1 MTKFTINGS
10 AGISEIMVGESFKNF
25 REYLPGG
32 QTIIV
37 TDKNVNELYG
47 HFWKDLPVVMIGT
60 GEKIKTLATVNK
72 IYSQLMKFQADRSA
86 FVVGI
91 GGGIV
96 CDVAGFVASTY
107 LRGIRFG
114 FVPTT
119 LLAQVDASVGGKNGV
134 NCKGFK
140 NIIGTFN
147 QPGFVICDPDVLHSL
162 PGIELSNGFAEIVKH
177 TLIADDQMFS
187 YLENSFEKA
196 LNLDNEVIS
205 KLVAHSI
212 RIKSGIVNRDEKESG
227 ERRLLNFGHTFG
239 HAIEKISGISHG
251 QAVSLGMVIAARL
264 SQDLGYLNFEET
276 TRIENLLL
284 HLKLPVKGDFNHEK
298 LIKAILKDKKRTAER
313 IAFILL
319 TKIGEAKVAEIP
331 IADLKEMLTQTSD

>member
-1 MTKFTINGS
+1 MTKFTIKGS

-32 QTIIV
+32 QAIII
-37 TDKNVNELYG
+37 TDENVNKIYG
-47 HFWKDLPVVMIGT
+47 RFFKDFPTLVIGT

-72 IYSQLMKFQADRSA
+72 IYSQLMNFQADRSA
-86 FVVGI
+86 FIVGI

-96 CDVAGFVASTY
+96 CDIAGFVASTY

-134 NCKGFK
+134 NFKGFK

-147 QPGFVICDPDVLHSL
+147 QPEFVICDPEVLHSL

-177 TLIADDQMFS
+177 TLIADDTMFS
-187 YLENSFEKA
+187 YLENNFEKA

-264 SQDLGYLNFEET
+264 SENLGLLSFEATE
-276 TRIENLLL
+276 RIKNLLL
-284 HLKLPVKGDFNHEK
+284 HFGLPVEGDFDHEK
-298 LIKAILKDKKRTAER
+298 LIKAILKDKKRTAGR

-319 TKIGEAKVAEIP
+319 SKIGEAKVVEIP
-331 IADLKEMLTQTSD
+331 VADLKEMFRPTSD

>member
-10 AGISEIMVGESFKNF
+10 AGISEIMIGESLKSF

-32 QTIIV
+32 QTIIL

-47 HFWKDLPVVMIGT
+47 HFWNDLPVVIIGT
-60 GEKIKTLATVNK
+60 GEKIKTLATANK
-72 IYSQLMKFQADRSA
+72 IYAQLMNFQADRSA
-86 FVVGI
+86 FIVGI

-96 CDVAGFVASTY
+96 CDIAGFVASTY

-134 NCKGFK
+134 NFKGFK

-147 QPGFVICDPDVLHSL
+147 QPGFVICDPEVLHSL
-162 PGIELSNGFAEIVKH
+162 PGMELSNGFAEIVKH
-177 TLIADDQMFS
+177 TLIADDEMFS
-187 YLENSFEKA
+187 YLENNYEKA

-212 RIKSGIVNRDEKESG
+212 WIKSGIVNRDEKESG

-264 SQDLGYLNFEET
+264 SQNLGYLSFEET
-276 TRIENLLL
+276 ERIKNLLL
-284 HLKLPVKGDFNHEK
+284 HFGLPIKGNFDHEK

-313 IAFILL
+313 IALILL
-319 TKIGEAKVAEIP
+319 TKVGESKVEDIP
-331 IADLKEMLTQTSD
+331 IDKLRKMLAQTKG

>member
-10 AGISEIMVGESFKNF
+10 AAISEIMVGESLKNF
-25 REYLPGG
+25 REYLSGG
-32 QTIIV
+32 QTIII
-37 TDKNVNELYG
+37 TDENVNKIYG
-47 HFWKDLPVVMIGT
+47 HFWSDFPTIIIGT

-72 IYSQLMKFQADRSA
+72 IYSQLMKLQADRSA
-86 FVVGI
+86 FIVGI

-96 CDVAGFVASTY
+96 CDIAGFVASTY
-107 LRGIRFG
+107 LRGIQFG

-134 NCKGFK
+134 NFKGFK

-147 QPGFVICDPDVLHSL
+147 QPGFVICDPEVLHSL
-162 PGIELSNGFAEIVKH
+162 PEIELSNGFAEIVKH
-177 TLIADDQMFS
+177 TLIADDTMFS
-187 YLENSFEKA
+187 YLENNYENA
-196 LNLDNEVIS
+196 LNLDYEVIS

-251 QAVSLGMVIAARL
+251 QAVSLGMIIAARF
-264 SQDLGYLNFEET
+264 SHNLGYLSFEANE
-276 TRIENLLL
+276 RIKNLLL

>member
-10 AGISEIMVGESFKNF
+10 AGISEIKVGESFKKF
-25 REYLPGG
+25 WEYLPGG

-37 TDKNVNELYG
+37 TDTNVNELYG
-47 HFWKDLPVVMIGT
+47 HFWNDFPTIIIGT

-72 IYSQLMKFQADRSA
+72 IYSQLMKLQADRSA

-96 CDVAGFVASTY
+96 CDIAGYVASTY

-134 NCKGFK
+134 NFKGFK

-147 QPGFVICDPDVLHSL
+147 QPQFVICDPEVLHSL
-162 PGIELSNGFAEIVKH
+162 PAMELSNGFAEIVKH
-177 TLIADDQMFS
+177 TLIADNAMFT
-187 YLENSFEKA
+187 YLENNYEKA
-196 LNLDNEVIS
+196 LNLDKEVIS
-205 KLVAHSI
+205 KLVVHSI
-212 RIKSGIVNRDEKESG
+212 RIKSDIVNRDEKESG

-239 HAIEKISGISHG
+239 HAIEKISEISHG

-264 SQDLGYLNFEET
+264 SQNLGYLSFEET
-276 TRIENLLL
+276 ERINNLLL
-284 HLKLPVKGDFNHEK
+284 RFGLPVEGNFDHEK

-331 IADLKEMLTQTSD
+331 IADLKEMLTPTND

>member
-47 HFWKDLPVVMIGT
+47 HFWKDFPTIIIGT

-72 IYSQLMKFQADRSA
+72 IYAQLMNFQADRSA

-96 CDVAGFVASTY
+96 CDIAGFVASTY

-134 NCKGFK
+134 NFKGFK

-147 QPGFVICDPDVLHSL
+147 QPEFVICDPEVLHSL
-162 PGIELSNGFAEIVKH
+162 PAMELSNGFAEIVKH
-177 TLIADDQMFS
+177 TLIADDAMFS
-187 YLENSFEKA
+187 YLENNYEKA
-196 LNLDNEVIS
+196 INLDKEVIS

-212 RIKSGIVNRDEKESG
+212 QIKSGIVNRDEKESG

-239 HAIEKISGISHG
+239 HAIVSHG
-251 QAVSLGMVIAARL
+251 QAVSLGMVIAAKLSRKHNYISDESVDRIIRL
-264 SQDLGYLNFEET
+264 LQHFN
-276 TRIENLLL
+276 
-284 HLKLPVKGDFNHEK
+284 LPVNGKFDHQK
-298 LIKAILKDKKRTAER
+298 LVKAVLKDKKMTNGQ
-313 IAFILL
+313 IAFVLL
-319 TKIGEAKVAEIP
+319 QEIGKAKVEEIP
-331 IADLKEMLTQTSD
+331 LDSLKEMIKNQE

>member
-10 AGISEIMVGESFKNF
+10 AGISEIVVGESFKNF

-32 QTIIV
+32 KTIIV
-37 TDKNVNELYG
+37 TDKNVQELYG
-47 HFWKDLPVVMIGT
+47 HFWNDLPVIIIGT
-60 GEKIKTLATVNK
+60 GEKIKTLATINK
-72 IYSQLMKFQADRSA
+72 NYSQLMNFQADRSA
-86 FVVGI
+86 FIVGI

-96 CDVAGFVASTY
+96 CDIAGFVASTY

-134 NCKGFK
+134 NFKGFK

-147 QPGFVICDPDVLHSL
+147 QPEFVICDPEVLHSL

-177 TLIADDQMFS
+177 TLIANDAMFS
-187 YLENSFEKA
+187 YLENNFEKA

-251 QAVSLGMVIAARL
+251 QSVSLGMVIAARF
-264 SQDLGYLNFEET
+264 SQNHGYLSIEET
-276 TRIENLLL
+276 ERIKNLLR
-284 HLKLPVKGDFNHEK
+284 HFGLPVEGDFDHEK
-298 LIKAILKDKKRTAER
+298 LIKAILKDKKRTAEK

-319 TKIGEAKVAEIP
+319 AKIGEARVAEIP
-331 IADLKEMLTQTSD
+331 IADLKKMLTPTKD

>member
-1 MTKFTINGS
+1 MSKFTINGS
-10 AGISEIMVGESFKNF
+10 AGISKIMVGESFKNF

-32 QTIIV
+32 QTIII
-37 TDKNVNELYG
+37 TDENVNKIYG
-47 HFWKDLPVVMIGT
+47 RFFNDFPTIIIGS
-60 GEKIKTLATVNK
+60 GEKIKTLATVNI
-72 IYSQLMKFQADRSA
+72 IYSQLMKLQADRSA
-86 FVVGI
+86 FIVGI

-96 CDVAGFVASTY
+96 CDIAGFIASTY
-107 LRGIRFG
+107 LRGIRIG

-134 NCKGFK
+134 NFKGFK

-147 QPGFVICDPDVLHSL
+147 QPGFVICDPEVLHSL
-162 PGIELSNGFAEIVKH
+162 PGMELSNGFAEIVKH
-177 TLIADDQMFS
+177 TLIADDAMFS

-264 SQDLGYLNFEET
+264 SRNLGFLSFEET
-276 TRIENLLL
+276 LRIKNLLL
-284 HLKLPVKGDFNHEK
+284 HFGLPVEGNFDYDK

-331 IADLKEMLTQTSD
+331 IADLKEMLIPTSD

>member
-10 AGISEIMVGESFKNF
+10 AGISEIMVGESLKNF

-32 QTIIV
+32 KTIII

-47 HFWKDLPVVMIGT
+47 HFWNDLPVVIIGT

-72 IYSQLMKFQADRSA
+72 IYGQLMKFQADRSA
-86 FVVGI
+86 FIVGI

-96 CDVAGFVASTY
+96 CDIAGFVASTY

-134 NCKGFK
+134 NFKGFK

-147 QPGFVICDPDVLHSL
+147 QPQFVICDPEVLHSL
-162 PGIELSNGFAEIVKH
+162 PAMELSNGFAEIVKH
-177 TLIADDQMFS
+177 TLIADEVMFS
-187 YLENSFEKA
+187 YLENNYEKA
-196 LNLDNEVIS
+196 INLDKEVIS
-205 KLVAHSI
+205 KLVAHSNQ
-212 RIKSGIVNRDEKESG
+212 IKSGIVNRDEKESG

-239 HAIEKISGISHG
+239 HAIEKISYVSHG
-251 QAVSLGMVIAARL
+251 QAVSLGIVIAAKLSRKLCYISDESVDRIIRL
-264 SQDLGYLNFEET
+264 LQHFN
-276 TRIENLLL
+276 
-284 HLKLPVKGDFNHEK
+284 LPVNGKFDHQK
-298 LIKAILKDKKRTAER
+298 LVKAVLKDKKMTNGK
-313 IAFILL
+313 IAFVLL
-319 TKIGEAKVAEIP
+319 QEIGKAKVEEIP
-331 IADLKEMLTQTSD
+331 LDSLKEMIKNQE

>member
-32 QTIIV
+32 KTIIV
-37 TDKNVNELYG
+37 TDKNVNQLYG
-47 HFWKDLPVVMIGT
+47 HFWNDLPVVIIGT
-60 GEKIKTLATVNK
+60 GEKIKTLATGNK
-72 IYSQLMKFQADRSA
+72 IYAQLMNFQADRSA

-96 CDVAGFVASTY
+96 CDIAGFAASTY

-134 NCKGFK
+134 NFKGFK

-147 QPGFVICDPDVLHSL
+147 QPQFVICDPEVLHSL
-162 PGIELSNGFAEIVKH
+162 PAIELSNGFAEIVKH
-177 TLIADDQMFS
+177 TLIADDAMFS
-187 YLENSFEKA
+187 YLENNYEKA
-196 LNLDNEVIS
+196 INLDKEVIS
-205 KLVAHSI
+205 KLVVHSI
-212 RIKSGIVNRDEKESG
+212 QIKSGIVNRDEKESG

-239 HAIEKISGISHG
+239 HAIEKISGVSHG
-251 QAVSLGMVIAARL
+251 QAVSLGMVIAAKL
-264 SQDLGYLNFEET
+264 SRKHNYISDESVD
-276 TRIENLLL
+276 RIISLLQQFN
-284 HLKLPVKGDFNHEK
+284 LPVNGKFDHQK
-298 LIKAILKDKKRTAER
+298 LIKAILKDKKMTNGQ
-313 IAFILL
+313 IAFVLL
-319 TKIGEAKVAEIP
+319 QEIGKAKVEEIP
-331 IADLKEMLTQTSD
+331 LDSLKEMIKNLE

>member
-1 MTKFTINGS
+1 MTKFTIKGS
-10 AGISEIMVGESFKNF
+10 AGISEIMVGESMKSF

-32 QTIIV
+32 QTVII
-37 TDKNVNELYG
+37 TDENVNTIYG
-47 HFWKDLPVVMIGT
+47 RFFIDFPTIIIGT
-60 GEKIKTLATVNK
+60 GEKIKTLTTVNK
-72 IYSQLMKFQADRSA
+72 IYSQLMKLQADRSA
-86 FVVGI
+86 FIVGI

-96 CDVAGFVASTY
+96 CDIAGFVASTY

-134 NCKGFK
+134 NFKGFK

-147 QPGFVICDPDVLHSL
+147 QPEFVICDPEVLHSL

-177 TLIADDQMFS
+177 TLIADDTMFS
-187 YLENSFEKA
+187 YLENNFEKA

-264 SQDLGYLNFEET
+264 SENLGLLSFEATE
-276 TRIENLLL
+276 RIKNLLL
-284 HLKLPVKGDFNHEK
+284 HFGLPVEGDFDHEK
-298 LIKAILKDKKRTAER
+298 LIKAILKDKKRTAGR

-319 TKIGEAKVAEIP
+319 SKIGEAKVVEIP
-331 IADLKEMLTQTSD
+331 VADLKEMFRPTSD

>member
-10 AGISEIMVGESFKNF
+10 AGISEITVGESFKNF

-32 QTIIV
+32 QTIII

-47 HFWKDLPVVMIGT
+47 HFWKDFPTIIIGT

-72 IYSQLMKFQADRSA
+72 IYSQLMKLQADRSA
-86 FVVGI
+86 FIVGI
-91 GGGIV
+91 SGGIV
-96 CDVAGFVASTY
+96 CDIAGFVASTY

-134 NCKGFK
+134 NFKGFK

-147 QPGFVICDPDVLHSL
+147 QPEFVICDPEVLHSL

-187 YLENSFEKA
+187 YLENNYENA
-196 LNLDNEVIS
+196 LNLDYEVIS

-264 SQDLGYLNFEET
+264 SQDLGYLSFEAAGQ
-276 TRIENLLL
+276 IKNLLL
-284 HLKLPVKGDFNHEK
+284 HFGLPVEGNFDYEK

-331 IADLKEMLTQTSD
+331 IADLKEMLTPTSD

>member
-1 MTKFTINGS
+1 MSKFTINGS
-10 AGISEIMVGESFKNF
+10 AGISKIMVGESFKNF

-32 QTIIV
+32 QTIII
-37 TDKNVNELYG
+37 TDENVNKIYG
-47 HFWKDLPVVMIGT
+47 RFFNDFPTIIIGS
-60 GEKIKTLATVNK
+60 GEKIKTLATVNI
-72 IYSQLMKFQADRSA
+72 IYSQLMKLQADRSA
-86 FVVGI
+86 FIVGI

-96 CDVAGFVASTY
+96 CDIAGFIASTY
-107 LRGIRFG
+107 LRGIRIG

-134 NCKGFK
+134 NFKGFK

-147 QPGFVICDPDVLHSL
+147 QPGFVICDPEVLHSL
-162 PGIELSNGFAEIVKH
+162 PGMELSNGFAEIVKH
-177 TLIADDQMFS
+177 TLIADDAMFS

-264 SQDLGYLNFEET
+264 SRNLGFLSFEET
-276 TRIENLLL
+276 LRIKNLLL
-284 HLKLPVKGDFNHEK
+284 HFGLPVEGNFNYDK

-331 IADLKEMLTQTSD
+331 IADLKEMLTPTSD

>member
-1 MTKFTINGS
+1 MTKFTIKGS

-32 QTIIV
+32 QAIII
-37 TDKNVNELYG
+37 TDENVNKIYG
-47 HFWKDLPVVMIGT
+47 CFFKDFPTLVIGT

-72 IYSQLMKFQADRSA
+72 IYSQLMKLQADRSA
-86 FVVGI
+86 FIVGI

-96 CDVAGFVASTY
+96 CDIAGFVASTY

-134 NCKGFK
+134 NFKGFK

-147 QPGFVICDPDVLHSL
+147 QPEFVICDPEVLHSL

-177 TLIADDQMFS
+177 TLIADDTMFS
-187 YLENSFEKA
+187 YLENNFEKA

-264 SQDLGYLNFEET
+264 SENLGLLSFEATE
-276 TRIENLLL
+276 RIKNLLL
-284 HLKLPVKGDFNHEK
+284 HFGLPVEGDFDHEK
-298 LIKAILKDKKRTAER
+298 LIKAILKDKKRTAGR

-319 TKIGEAKVAEIP
+319 SKIGEAKVVEIP
-331 IADLKEMLTQTSD
+331 VADLKEMFRPTSD